1 MGIVP
6 RHQVWVEEGVPE
18 FVESFVYRSP
28 GFADIHEEVFP
39 DRSDAVEARGFGDL
53 ALQKGLFAPA
63 AWACPGVVWLCA
75 VPELVLRRFPG
86 LLKIIPF

>member
-28 GFADIHEEVFP
+28 GFTNVHEEIFA
-39 DRSDAVEARGFGDL
+39 DRLNPVEAGLSWDLPEFFFVSSERDPRGPWEG
-53 ALQKGLFAPA
+53 G
-63 AWACPGVVWLCA
+63 PG
-75 VPELVLRRFPG
+75 G
-86 LLKIIPF
+86 